1 MREPLHNEERMV
13 AFKSISSSSDENEP
27 MVDNQESNSDSDSVE
42 ANYDQNIDDFITMFS
57 RKESGVEMD
66 PKFLFDKSPG
76 VHSSR

>member
-1 MREPLHNEERMV
+1 MLD
-13 AFKSISSSSDENEP
+13 S
-27 MVDNQESNSDSDSVE
+27 QESNSDSDSVE

>member
-1 MREPLHNEERMV
+1 MHDEERMV

-27 MVDNQESNSDSDSVE
+27 MLDSQESNSDSDSVE

-66 PKFLFDKSPG
+66 PKSLFDKSPG
-76 VHSSR
+76 AHSSR